1 MGIFCFCFRRNPERR
16 RTTTSQEDKDE
27 FLELQMAK
35 LLARRGMD
43 EMDSGTYFRG
53 IY

>member
-1 MGIFCFCFRRNPERR
+1 MMGSKEFRTKNDQ
-16 RTTTSQEDKDE
+16 SDKNG

-35 LLARRGMD
+35 LLARKGID
-43 EMDSGTYFRG
+43 EMDSGSIS